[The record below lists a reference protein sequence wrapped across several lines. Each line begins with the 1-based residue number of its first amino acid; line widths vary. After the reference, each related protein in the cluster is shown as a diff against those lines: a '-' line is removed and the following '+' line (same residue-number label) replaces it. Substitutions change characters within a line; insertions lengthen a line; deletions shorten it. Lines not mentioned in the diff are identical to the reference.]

1 MKYYFCT
8 MTRRV
13 LFVLFIILGTFSMC
27 DAQTFIKTSDL
38 FPNKLPDS
46 KAGELNINQDK
57 SVDTLISRALMA
69 NRNLGG
75 GMWGLRIQIYR
86 RSTRNAREESN
97 KVRAEFMIEFPDIA
111 SYADYEKPGY
121 FLVRAGDY
129 RTKIEGTKALY
140 RVRRKYPNAI
150 LVPDIINF
158 PDLNKN

>member
-8 MTRRV
+8 MIKRV
-13 LFVLFIILGTFSMC
+13 LLFSFIILGTFSIC
-27 DAQTFIKTSDL
+27 GAQTFIKTSDL
-38 FPNKLPDS
+38 FPNKLSDP
-46 KAGELNINQDK
+46 KAGELNIIQDQ

-69 NRNLGG
+69 NRLLGG
-75 GMWGLRIQIYR
+75 GMWGMRIQIYR
-86 RSTRNAREESN
+86 SSTRNAREESN

-129 RTKIEGTKALY
+129 RTKIEGTRALY
-140 RVRRKYPNAI
+140 RVRRKYPNAY

-158 PDLNKN
+158 PDLDKN